1 MEMTEQKKNR
11 MVRNLFRLG
20 LALLVFPWLV
30 FLALRILIEFVGQA
44 AVENVAVMSMTVY
57 FFVAIPVGIGSYSA
71 QTAAIIAV
79 AYTPA
84 GVPLPRQCPTV
95 RMCFAIPRL
104 GNPHILPSTGHC
116 QAM

>member
-57 FFVAIPVGIGSYSA
+57 FFVAIPVGIGLL
-71 QTAAIIAV
+71 V
-79 AYTPA
+79 ASFFVFIRERFES
-84 GVPLPRQCPTV
+84 GR
-95 RMCFAIPRL
+95 
-104 GNPHILPSTGHC
+104 SS
-116 QAM
+116 

>member
-1 MEMTEQKKNR
+1 MVDVARMEMTEQKKNR

-57 FFVAIPVGIGSYSA
+57 FFVAIPVGIGLL
-71 QTAAIIAV
+71 V
-79 AYTPA
+79 ASFFVFIRERFES
-84 GVPLPRQCPTV
+84 GR
-95 RMCFAIPRL
+95 
-104 GNPHILPSTGHC
+104 SS
-116 QAM
+116 